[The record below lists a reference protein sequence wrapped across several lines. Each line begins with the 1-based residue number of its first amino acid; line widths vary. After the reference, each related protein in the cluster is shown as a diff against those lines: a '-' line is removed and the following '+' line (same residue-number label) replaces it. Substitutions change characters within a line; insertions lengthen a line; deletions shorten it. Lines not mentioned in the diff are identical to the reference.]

1 MRTIQIRLSN
11 EDYERLV
18 LASAQE
24 DRTESSIAAMGIH
37 RYVDE
42 LLGSSVPAYEQ
53 PTRDL

>member
-18 LASAQE
+18 LASAHT
-24 DRTESSIAAMGIH
+24 DRTESSIATMGIH

-42 LLGSSVPAYEQ
+42 LLADPETV
-53 PTRDL
+53 D